1 MIMLILMV
9 SPPLLAPSQQV
20 ASLSHRMGWIG
31 GSQHSK
37 LIMETLEYHKEW
49 HKER

>member
-9 SPPLLAPSQQV
+9 SPPSQQV
-20 ASLSHRMGWIG
+20 ASYSHRMGLIG
-31 GSQHSK
+31 ESEHSK

>member
-9 SPPLLAPSQQV
+9 SPPPPSPSQQV
-20 ASLSHRMGWIG
+20 ASFSHRMGWIG
-31 GSQHSK
+31 GSEHSK
-37 LIMETLEYHKEW
+37 LIMETLEDHKEW